1 MTTPSPS
8 LMPPSAPA
16 PSAPPFHSPL
26 LRAQAFVNGAWVS
39 ARSGETFAVRDPWS
53 GRLLGQVPDMDRADV
68 AHAIEAA
75 HRAWPQW
82 RDTPA
87 RERSH
92 RLRRWFELIV
102 AHQQPLAD
110 LMTAEAGKVITESLG
125 EVLYGASFVEW
136 FAEEAKRAYGDVIP
150 SPSRDKRLVVLR
162 QPIGVAAAITPWNF
176 PLAMVTRKVA
186 PALAAGCPVIV
197 KPAPETPLTALA
209 LAALAEDAGFPSG
222 VYQTVTTT
230 QSAAVGLELCEH
242 PLVRKLSFTGS
253 TAVGR
258 LLMAQCAPGL
268 KKLSLELGGH
278 APFIVFADAD
288 LDAAVA
294 GAIKAKF
301 RHNGQTCVC
310 VNRLLVQDAVVD
322 PFAERL
328 AVAVQAL
335 ASGDPRDPAT
345 QVGPLI
351 SERAVDKVAVHVDD
365 AVAHGARV
373 LTGGNRT
380 GAHGYTPT
388 VLDGATTAMRLAR
401 EETFG
406 PVAPIFRFTTET
418 EAVGMAN
425 DTEYGLA
432 SYVYTRDVGRAWRMA
447 EALEYGIVGINEG
460 IISTEAAPFG
470 GMKASGMG
478 REGSRYGLEAYQA
491 LKYCCFGG
499 IDG

>member
-1 MTTPSPS
+1 MTSPSP
-8 LMPPSAPA
+8 
-16 PSAPPFHSPL
+16 FPL
-26 LRAQAFVNGAWVS
+26 VRSQAFVNGSWVS
-39 ARSGETFAVRDPWS
+39 ARSGQTFTVRDPWT
-53 GRLLGQVPDMDRADV
+53 RQILGDVPDMDRADV
-68 AHAIEAA
+68 AGAIESA
-75 HRAWPQW
+75 HRAWPAW
-82 RDTPA
+82 RDTTAKERA
-87 RERSH
+87 R
-92 RLRRWFELIV
+92 RLRRWFDLIV
-102 AHQQPLAD
+102 SHQEPLAD
-110 LMTAEAGKVITESLG
+110 LMTAEAGKVITESRG

-209 LAALAEDAGFPSG
+209 LAALAEEAGFPPG
-222 VYQTVTTT
+222 VYQTVTST

-278 APFIVFADAD
+278 APFIVCADAD
-288 LDAAVA
+288 LEAAVA
-294 GAIKAKF
+294 GAVAAKF

-310 VNRLLVQDAVVD
+310 VNRLLVH
-322 PFAERL
+322 E
-328 AVAVQAL
+328 AVADDFSARFATAVGAL
-335 ASGDPRDPAT
+335 TAGDPRDPAT
-345 QVGPLI
+345 QIGPLI
-351 SERAVDKVAVHVDD
+351 SERAVEKVAAHVED
-365 AVAHGARV
+365 ALAHGARL
-373 LTGGNRT
+373 LTGGDRV
-380 GAHGYTPT
+380 GERRFTPT
-388 VLDGATTAMRLAR
+388 VLDGATLAMRLAR

-406 PVAPIFRFTTET
+406 PVAPIFRFTTDAEVI
-418 EAVGMAN
+418 AMAN

-460 IISTEAAPFG
+460 IISMEVAPFG
-470 GMKASGMG
+470 GMKASGIG
-478 REGSRYGLEAYQA
+478 REGSRYGLDAYQE

-499 IDG
+499 ING

>member
-1 MTTPSPS
+1 MTMTSQ
-8 LMPPSAPA
+8 
-16 PSAPPFHSPL
+16 SPL
-26 LRAQAFVNGAWVS
+26 LRSQAFVNGSWVS
-39 ARSGETFAVRDPWS
+39 ARSGQTFGVRDPWS
-53 GRLLGQVPDMDRADV
+53 GQTLGEVPDMDRADV
-68 AHAIEAA
+68 AGAIDAA
-75 HRAWPQW
+75 HRAWPAW
-82 RDTPA
+82 RDTTA
-87 RERSH
+87 KERAY
-92 RLRRWFELIV
+92 RLRRWFDLILS
-102 AHQQPLAD
+102 HQEPLAD
-110 LMTAEAGKVITESLG
+110 LMTAEAGKVITESRG

-209 LAALAEDAGFPSG
+209 LAALAEEAGFPPG
-222 VYQTVTTT
+222 VYQTVTST

-278 APFIVFADAD
+278 APFIVCADAD
-288 LDAAVA
+288 LEAAVA
-294 GAIKAKF
+294 GAVAAKF

-310 VNRLLVQDAVVD
+310 VNRLLVH
-322 PFAERL
+322 E
-328 AVAVQAL
+328 AVADDFSARFATAVGAL
-335 ASGDPRDPAT
+335 TAGDPRDPAT

-351 SERAVDKVAVHVDD
+351 SERAVEKVAAHVED
-365 AVAHGARV
+365 ALAHGARL
-373 LTGGNRT
+373 LTGGDRV
-380 GAHGYTPT
+380 GERRFTPT
-388 VLDGATTAMRLAR
+388 VLDGATLAMRLAR

-406 PVAPIFRFTTET
+406 PVAPIFRFTTEA
-418 EAVGMAN
+418 EAIARAN

-460 IISTEAAPFG
+460 IISTEVAPFG
-470 GMKASGMG
+470 GMKASGIG
-478 REGSRYGLEAYQA
+478 REGSRYGLDAYQE

-499 IDG
+499 ING

>member
-1 MTTPSPS
+1 MTMTSQ
-8 LMPPSAPA
+8 
-16 PSAPPFHSPL
+16 SPL
-26 LRAQAFVNGAWVS
+26 LRSQAFVNGSWVS
-39 ARSGETFAVRDPWS
+39 ARSGQTFGVRDPWS
-53 GRLLGQVPDMDRADV
+53 GQTLGEVPDMDRADV
-68 AHAIEAA
+68 AGAIDAA
-75 HRAWPQW
+75 HRAWPAW
-82 RDTPA
+82 RDTTA
-87 RERSH
+87 KERAY
-92 RLRRWFELIV
+92 RLRRWFDLILS
-102 AHQQPLAD
+102 HQEPLAD
-110 LMTAEAGKVITESLG
+110 LMTAEAGKVITESRG

-209 LAALAEDAGFPSG
+209 LAALAEEAGFPPG
-222 VYQTVTTT
+222 VYQTVTST

-278 APFIVFADAD
+278 APFIVCADAD
-288 LDAAVA
+288 LEAAVA
-294 GAIKAKF
+294 GAVAAKF

-310 VNRLLVQDAVVD
+310 VNRLLVH
-322 PFAERL
+322 E
-328 AVAVQAL
+328 AVADDFSARFATAVGAL
-335 ASGDPRDPAT
+335 TAGDPRDPAT
-345 QVGPLI
+345 QIGPLI
-351 SERAVDKVAVHVDD
+351 SERAVEKVAAHVED
-365 AVAHGARV
+365 ALAHGARL
-373 LTGGNRT
+373 LTGGDRV
-380 GAHGYTPT
+380 GERRFTPT
-388 VLDGATTAMRLAR
+388 VLDGATLAMRLAR

-406 PVAPIFRFTTET
+406 PVAPIFRFTTDAEVI
-418 EAVGMAN
+418 AMAN

-460 IISTEAAPFG
+460 IISTEVAPFG
-470 GMKASGMG
+470 GMKASGIG
-478 REGSRYGLEAYQA
+478 REGSRYGLEAYQE

-499 IDG
+499 ING